1 MLRSLIMALPLA
13 LGLAANAS
21 AANFSFSYQTSQ
33 GLIEVD
39 LVGDLQPDNN
49 TFIVSGLTSVMLG
62 GSFAFP
68 ATFVGSSDVA
78 ILGEPQGLSGSI
90 AALVTLDGSAMDI
103 SICEDASCFDGFQI
117 SAGNLVEGFFGFG
130 YPIVSASG
138 NAGDVFEPFTVGRST
153 FTAETDAVAVPAPGG
168 VALFGLALVGFG
180 LATRR
185 RA

>member
-13 LGLAANAS
+13 FGLAANAS
-21 AANFSFSYQTSQ
+21 AANYSFSYETSQ

-49 TFIVSGLTSVMLG
+49 SFIVSGLTSVILG

-78 ILGEPQGLSGSI
+78 NLGEPQGLSGSV
-90 AALVTLDGSAMDI
+90 AALVTLDGSRMDI
-103 SICEDASCFDGFQI
+103 VICEDATCIDGFQI
-117 SAGNLVEGFFGFG
+117 SAGNLMEALFGF
-130 YPIVSASG
+130 PVVTASG
-138 NAGDVFEPFTVGRST
+138 NGGDVFEPFTVDSTT